1 MGRIFYRLVKTDP
14 PTVRDFMSHKER
26 GVPLR
31 NPAAREIY
39 DGVSVQETEESARR
53 LAHGRTS
60 SWFIAELAVPD
71 DGTIVYRQT
80 TDDLNHFTLWAT
92 PDVLLAC
99 VVRTTP
105 V

>member
-1 MGRIFYRLVKTDP
+1 
-14 PTVRDFMSHKER
+14 MSHKER

-53 LAHGRTS
+53 LALGRTS
-60 SWFIAELAVPD
+60 SWFIAVLAIPD
-71 DGTIVYRQT
+71 DGAVVYRRT
-80 TDDLNHFTLWAT
+80 TADPNHFTLWAT
-92 PDVLLAC
+92 PDLLLAC
-99 VVRTTP
+99 VIRTIP